1 MKVLINRLTGVF
13 TLTPLLLAA
22 SPIYAEV
29 TSVNASGFA
38 LSYEQTVEAPAGAIY
53 QSMTEIGSWWHP
65 SHSWE
70 GKAENLYM
78 DMSYGGC
85 FCEKLANGGFAEHL
99 HLAYAAPGK
108 EIRLTGGL
116 GPLQGM
122 GMWGAMVWTITPV
135 DGGNSVK
142 WTYTVTGHGTEE
154 SMNGL
159 APIVDSVQ
167 QQAFDRLLR
176 YVETGS
182 PEASQEE

>member
-1 MKVLINRLTGVF
+1 MKKYSKPWFGVF
-13 TLTPLLLAA
+13 TLTSFLLAT
-22 SPIYAEV
+22 SPIQAEV

-38 LSYEQTVEAPAGAIY
+38 LAFEQAVEAPADEIY
-53 QSMTEIGSWWHP
+53 TAMTEIDSWWHP

-70 GKAENLYM
+70 GKAENLYL
-78 DMSYGGC
+78 DVRIGGC

-122 GMWGAMVWTITPV
+122 GMGGAMVWSISPAG
-135 DGGNSVK
+135 DGNKVR
-142 WTYTVTGHGTEE
+142 WTYNVHGHGTEE
-154 SMNGL
+154 SMKGL

-167 QQAFDRLLR
+167 QQAFDRLIR
-176 YVETGS
+176 YVESGS
-182 PEASQEE
+182 PDPEKP